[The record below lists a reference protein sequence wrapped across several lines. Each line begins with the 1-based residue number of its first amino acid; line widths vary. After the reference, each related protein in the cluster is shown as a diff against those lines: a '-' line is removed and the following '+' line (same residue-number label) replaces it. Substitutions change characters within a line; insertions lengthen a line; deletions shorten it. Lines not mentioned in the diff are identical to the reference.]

1 MHVHL
6 GLRLVAHLDAVHQ
19 ARLEQRGLKLLERD
33 LANVRDRPEK
43 RPRRGDEQ
51 TRRRRVYEGGVGKQ
65 LADGLRAPIVV
76 GFLTATRTSA
86 TAAFAL
92 SRPSLRD
99 GLGVAWRARL
109 GRFPG
114 SRFGLEVLPS
124 PGALLASV
132 RAEPSRLRAERQELV
147 ALSARGRARGRGGG
161 GGGGGR
167 GADVDASGDDDA
179 GRSEPRGSFDGVR
192 PRVHVGGAP
201 SRGDPGEPGGACDER
216 VGELRGDG
224 GGVPARERA
233 FHDPGRGPHVDA
245 RTARSASRER
255 GGAFRK
261 KRPRL
266 DSKPRPAPDLQ
277 PQPPGRRADR
287 PSGRGR
293 GGREDSRVAC

>member
-65 LADGLRAPIVV
+65 LADGLRGPIVV

-99 GLGVAWRARL
+99 GLGVARRARL

-124 PGALLASV
+124 PELFLPPSAQNRAACERSARSSSRTPRAAARVDAAAAAAAAAEAPTWTPRATTTPDEANPAALLTECAHACTWGAPRAAATPESPVALVTSALVSSAAMAVVSPRASARFTTPAADLMSTRERRDP
-132 RAEPSRLRAERQELV
+132 RAESV
-147 ALSARGRARGRGGG
+147 VVLSARK
-161 GGGGGR
+161 
-167 GADVDASGDDDA
+167 DLDSIQN
-179 GRSEPRGSFDGVR
+179 
-192 PRVHVGGAP
+192 
-201 SRGDPGEPGGACDER
+201 
-216 VGELRGDG
+216 
-224 GGVPARERA
+224 
-233 FHDPGRGPHVDA
+233 RGPLPTFSLNRRVA
-245 RTARSASRER
+245 VPTARA
-255 GGAFRK
+255 GAVEG
-261 KRPRL
+261 
-266 DSKPRPAPDLQ
+266 A
-277 PQPPGRRADR
+277 
-287 PSGRGR
+287 
-293 GGREDSRVAC
+293 